1 MATGTIFHK
10 PQNRA
15 SADDGMRVNPVQ
27 RSTRHFVNALGQI
40 TRGQAHFTIVRISR
54 ETLAQMFR
62 AFRAERDFGHVKRHG
77 RDLGT
82 VRLTGKAAEDRKA
95 KKDEKAHRIGDHRD
109 KNRA

>member
-1 MATGTIFHK
+1 M
-10 PQNRA
+10 
-15 SADDGMRVNPVQ
+15 
-27 RSTRHFVNALGQI
+27 L
-40 TRGQAHFTIVRISR
+40 
-54 ETLAQMFR
+54 R

-95 KKDEKAHRIGDHRD
+95 KKDEKTHRIGDHRD